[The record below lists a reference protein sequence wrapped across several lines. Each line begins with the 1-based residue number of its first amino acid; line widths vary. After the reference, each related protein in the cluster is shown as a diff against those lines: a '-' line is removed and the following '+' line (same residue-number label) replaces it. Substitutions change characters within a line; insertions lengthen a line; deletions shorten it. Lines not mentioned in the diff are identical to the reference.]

1 MNIEVSFELN
11 DGEFGDAI
19 HQVDRFER
27 TRFFA
32 AIGLILV
39 IGAASLLL
47 YTKIP
52 SLVAAA
58 AVVVLGVLCY
68 RSLRLANLAYASGRR
83 LVGHLDLTVTNDG
96 LRMEVGARSESVK
109 WVDFVHCTK
118 THEAWIFVRKAKGS
132 AYIIPEYALT
142 TDDAHELSRF
152 LESWSKRRYRR
163 IPAAS
168 TTRAT
173 SVR

>member
-1 MNIEVSFELN
+1 MNIEAGFELN

-19 HQVDRFER
+19 FQVKQFER
-27 TRFFA
+27 TRFSM
-32 AIGLILV
+32 AIVLILV

-58 AVVVLGVLCY
+58 AVIVLGVLCY
-68 RSLRLANLAYASGRR
+68 RSLRLARLAHGSGRR
-83 LVGHLDLTVTNDG
+83 LVGHLDLRVTNDD
-96 LRMEVGARSESVK
+96 LRMVAEGRSESTK
-109 WVDFVHCTK
+109 WADFVHCTK
-118 THEAWIFVRKAKGS
+118 TREAWIFVRKANGS

-163 IPAAS
+163 IPARDAS
-168 TTRAT
+168 
-173 SVR
+173 VN

>member
-1 MNIEVSFELN
+1 MNAAAAFELSE
-11 DGEFGDAI
+11 GEFDDAI
-19 HQVDRFER
+19 GQMEKFER
-27 TRFFA
+27 TRFFGA
-32 AIGLILV
+32 TGLILV
-39 IGAASLLL
+39 IGAASLML

-68 RSLRLANLAYASGRR
+68 RSLRLARLAHDSGRR
-83 LVGHLDLTVTNDG
+83 LVGHLDLTVTDDG
-96 LRMEVGARSESVK
+96 LRMVAEGRSESVK
-109 WVDFVHCTK
+109 WADFVHCTK
-118 THEAWIFVRKAKGS
+118 TREAWIFVRKANGS

-142 TDDAHELSRF
+142 TDDARELSRF